1 MKLIIFG
8 AAKLIYKSAKE
19 AINSQ
24 TMKIVAFSDND
35 ERKTGKHWG
44 RGVNYEGIP
53 IISPDRIL
61 DIEFDYILIGAW
73 YSYSEIWNELI
84 ALGIPKYKIMPLYNK
99 SHIYLLNDVIDDID
113 TAAICSIYTDGEE
126 IIKQI
131 WEVNEVNRLYEH
143 LKPIKSELKTIDYE
157 KYHLIAHACGGLLK
171 GEKIEYTNSLE
182 ALMEALKNDF
192 KMIEC
197 DVWGEQDGK
206 LILGSRLKMA
216 YPIYINYTVLTLDV
230 LLRMIADDINKKV
243 ILDIK
248 WNTLNDFCRL
258 LTNIDCLVRQLE
270 KEGFINIR
278 RQIIIETFDEDS
290 TKYAINHNW
299 ECILTDY
306 RNKEGAWIKKTACIC
321 CKYNIKAVMLDAES
335 AIRHKKYIKYLIS
348 KNIDIVSYTVDEIED
363 YVALK
368 KAGVKSILSNYLKPF
383 A

>member
-35 ERKTGKHWG
+35 ERKTGKHEG
-44 RGVNYEGIP
+44 GGVNYEGVP

>member
-44 RGVNYEGIP
+44 GGGNYEGIP

>member
-1 MKLIIFG
+1 MGIG
-8 AAKLIYKSAKE
+8 
-19 AINSQ
+19 
-24 TMKIVAFSDND
+24 
-35 ERKTGKHWG
+35 G
-44 RGVNYEGIP
+44 GVEYEGIP

-61 DIEFDYILIGAW
+61 DTEFDYILIGAW
-73 YSYSEIWNELI
+73 YSYSEIRNELI

-182 ALMEALKNDF
+182 ALMEALENDF
-192 KMIEC
+192 KMVEC

-216 YPIYINYTVLTLDV
+216 YPMYINYTVLTLDV

-278 RQIIIETFDEDS
+278 QQIIIETFDEDS
-290 TKYAINHNW
+290 TKYAVNHNW

>member
-35 ERKTGKHWG
+35 ERKTGKHG
-44 RGVNYEGIP
+44 GGVNYEGVP